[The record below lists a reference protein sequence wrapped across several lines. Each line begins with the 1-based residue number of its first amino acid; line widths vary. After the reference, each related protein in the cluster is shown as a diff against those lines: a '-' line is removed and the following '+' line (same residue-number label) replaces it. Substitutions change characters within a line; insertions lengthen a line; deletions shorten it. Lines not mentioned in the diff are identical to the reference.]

1 MASKSLGQKPSV
13 PSAATRE
20 QQQQPG
26 ADQQERPQQ
35 PQSMAD
41 LIASF
46 SSLAIEGI
54 PPEAEGMPQPPCPI
68 ATLPDELLVHVLLDV
83 ATQDVADFTRL
94 SLVCKRFAYL
104 VSTEQRIWRDVCL
117 TDRFGFP
124 GMLYHFSLAVEWDP
138 LEDVVLDED
147 KEDGTLVSLT
157 ELDARRQAEKLL
169 VTRSLTPSI
178 YASWK
183 AMFRHRPRIR
193 FNGIYI
199 STVNYVR
206 SGQASTNQ
214 ATWGGSPIHIVTYYR
229 YLRFFR
235 DGAVISLL
243 TTNEPGDVVH
253 HVTKDNLHL
262 HRDRDKS
269 HVSALPSS
277 VMYLAQKGRWRLSS
291 ALDYP
296 EADPAEQESDL
307 FIETEGAGPK
317 YMYRMNLSL
326 RSAGKGAKNNKLIW
340 RSFHSYNKLTDDW
353 GEFTLKNDKP
363 FFFSRVKSY
372 GLT

>member
-1 MASKSLGQKPSV
+1 
-13 PSAATRE
+13 
-20 QQQQPG
+20 
-26 ADQQERPQQ
+26 
-35 PQSMAD
+35 
-41 LIASF
+41 
-46 SSLAIEGI
+46 
-54 PPEAEGMPQPPCPI
+54 
-68 ATLPDELLVHVLLDV
+68 
-83 ATQDVADFTRL
+83 
-94 SLVCKRFAYL
+94 
-104 VSTEQRIWRDVCL
+104 
-117 TDRFGFP
+117 
-124 GMLYHFSLAVEWDP
+124 MLYHFSLAVEWDP

-269 HVSALPSS
+269 HVSALPSA